1 MRTTQE
7 IAWRNFWL
15 KSVMMDAGTPLP
27 AKIRRRLV
35 TRRMSLSRRLEKLQ
49 RLRATL
55 EPPRSRVA
63 K

>member
-1 MRTTQE
+1 MRNTQE

-15 KSVMMDAGTPLP
+15 KNVMMDAGTLSCE
-27 AKIRRRLV
+27 IRRRPV

>member
-1 MRTTQE
+1 MRNTQE

-15 KSVMMDAGTPLP
+15 KNVMMDAGTPLP
-27 AKIRRRLV
+27 AKIRRRPV